1 MTLATAPH
9 GAGRWP
15 HNRALV
21 RGCRPTGRLTSAQC
35 VTRADLLQRMAQLHD
50 SLKTSLDRSA
60 GKPLRC
66 SSSDPLR
73 RAFLHGGGMKH
84 LTTWLGDNVW
94 MLAAVIGGQGFKR
107 NHTNLA
113 GTEEVASDGRS
124 GRSEEKWLNGAS
136 RPPSNAQRE
145 NRVAVNFAVIHCKLR
160 CHATTLQRSQ
170 VGRGHGKP
178 WDPCMGNHGRWWR
191 QLAEPAEL
199 AFWRSDSDGFVVCE
213 RSNPEAADDA

>member
-1 MTLATAPH
+1 
-9 GAGRWP
+9 
-15 HNRALV
+15 
-21 RGCRPTGRLTSAQC
+21 
-35 VTRADLLQRMAQLHD
+35 
-50 SLKTSLDRSA
+50 
-60 GKPLRC
+60 
-66 SSSDPLR
+66 
-73 RAFLHGGGMKH
+73 MKH

-160 CHATTLQRSQ
+160 CHATGEVMGNRGTRVWEIMGDGGGSLRNRRNLHFGVQIRMDSSSVSARIPKRPMTPESVTQ
-170 VGRGHGKP
+170 AREKSWDFVGRDFFTTALPYLVVK
-178 WDPCMGNHGRWWR
+178 
-191 QLAEPAEL
+191 
-199 AFWRSDSDGFVVCE
+199 GF
-213 RSNPEAADDA
+213 RIPTYS